1 MNKIQEAFEN
11 TCLNSDLG
19 TIKTFVEN
27 NSKKI
32 TLINELPKETS
43 IIYTLVVENKI
54 DILKFLASTT
64 HVEGFPNLNSF
75 PYYDQDYKSSLQILY
90 DNGHKE
96 TIKSFLTN
104 NDLKDNLLLSCKQV
118 VKNKKGLELVFK
130 SYFLEYVIRKEDLEF
145 ADFLLNNKSI
155 KYPIERDFNI
165 LMEAIHSN
173 INTENFNVF
182 LNQLLSI
189 SKDFFSEDNV
199 IKNLYSI
206 FNYGE
211 EYNFTQEVYGTILSE
226 LIDLNLINPDL
237 IIEEV
242 KNNPTSE
249 LAEIINTSKISNL
262 LLYFKLDKNI
272 INKNV
277 NKVKLKI

>member
-43 IIYTLVVENKI
+43 IICTLVVENKI
-54 DILKFLASTT
+54 DILEFLAKTT
-64 HVEGFPNLNSF
+64 HVEGFPNLNLF
-75 PYYDQDYKSSLQILY
+75 PYYDQDYKSALQILY

-104 NDLKDNLLLSCKQV
+104 TDLKDNLLLSCKQV

-130 SYFLEYVIRKEDLEF
+130 SYFLEYVIRKQDLEF

-165 LMEAIHSN
+165 LMEAIHLN

-211 EYNFTQEVYGTILSE
+211 EYNFTHEAYVSILSE
-226 LIDLNLINPDL
+226 LIHLNLINPSS

-242 KNNPTSE
+242 KNNPISE

-262 LLYFKLDKNI
+262 LLYFKLDNNI